1 MAKKEV
7 APVVAELQKL
17 LAEDKLIFGAKRTLK
32 LLREGKV
39 QKIFVASNCEKSI
52 KEDVQQYCKIGQ
64 VECVELGQKG
74 NEVGTL
80 CRQPFSISVVG
91 VV

>member
-17 LAEDKLIFGAKRTLK
+17 LAEGKLVFGAERTLK

-39 QKIFVASNCEKSI
+39 RKVFLASNCKQSV
-52 KEDVQQYCKIGQ
+52 KEDVERFCEVGSID
-64 VECVELGQKG
+64 CVALEQSGE
-74 NEVGTL
+74 EVGTL
-80 CRQPFSISVVG
+80 CRKPFSIAVVG